1 VTRARLGL
9 ISHKAKIA
17 AFQCLA
23 NLGRL
28 SEAISSLQELQVLH
42 DNMFGRKHKYYGQT
56 LVALARA
63 QHLSG
68 NARAARCLY
77 DKVSFSFLNALPFW
91 TQEAHSCKAVPLLS
105 RVMGPQHH
113 HVIAANVAYA
123 SALIELQQ
131 VCLAVCVLLIIIILS
146 QFRVARPLLESA
158 HSLQVQCLGAS
169 HSSSV
174 HTSSL
179 VSVCQSLYTDSR
191 SLQLR
196 QNSRAGSSSAQGA
209 SFPSSSESYLSIAAA
224 HGWHLSDSE
233 VSYWMLQQQ
242 SRDELSSADPHRA
255 PAPPPDIVRAAEGF
269 SILQPIEDSG
279 HSGASEG
286 SASDIGD
293 D

>member
-1 VTRARLGL
+1 
-9 ISHKAKIA
+9 
-17 AFQCLA
+17 
-23 NLGRL
+23 
-28 SEAISSLQELQVLH
+28 
-42 DNMFGRKHKYYGQT
+42 M
-56 LVALARA
+56 
-63 QHLSG
+63 
-68 NARAARCLY
+68 
-77 DKVSFSFLNALPFW
+77 
-91 TQEAHSCKAVPLLS
+91 PLLS
-105 RVMGPQHH
+105 RLMGPQHH

-131 VCLAVCVLLIIIILS
+131 VCLAVFVLLTIIILS

-158 HSLQVQCLGAS
+158 HSLQVQCLGES

-179 VSVCQSLYTDSR
+179 VSVCQSLHTDSR

-196 QNSRAGSSSAQGA
+196 QNSRTGSSSAQGS

-224 HGWHLSDSE
+224 HGWQLSDSE

-255 PAPPPDIVRAAEGF
+255 PAPPPDILHAAEGF
-269 SILQPIEDSG
+269 SNLQPIEDSG